1 MEDVKE
7 DDDSGGKS
15 LDFLQVSR
23 SSDTPNSPVKFVKL
37 GTNVKIPVTRIRS
50 GKYDLRVGERWLE
63 YQPTT
68 TNLKIFFHNCQH
80 LDHEECVVF
89 NLDGI
94 SAADLRVTAKFGSL
108 DAMNCILT
116 LECSKEIEISGHD
129 QDLPCVTHVM
139 EITFHVNYTGKVRD
153 VLRSLRQAK
162 IQEDQEDFAAV
173 GPSRREI
180 KQVVSESKFREG
192 LPDWVVFIPRRLYT
206 PYLRRLIET
215 VLTIY
220 TIISILWALWQLY
233 RHVDF
238 IRAYVRPLIDA
249 LIYHIK
255 TLDKFIQ
262 IANDLLEEFTQQW
275 LGYFKPVC
283 VIITSFATPLIG
295 LGKYFLSIFLSI
307 YSIMKVI
314 FEPLLNVLQPF
325 INVISMVF
333 FRAPL
338 TVLKSL
344 YNVVYSFWA
353 IIYEAVYS
361 THIVQQLRNLLQAF
375 GEILERSMR
384 LDPLKAQL
392 ILMRSNVLN
401 SGKALGLGMVYIYKT
416 IERKIWY
423 VFWRRTEEKD
433 D

>member
-7 DDDSGGKS
+7 DGESGENS

-23 SSDTPNSPVKFVKL
+23 TSETPNSPVKFSKL
-37 GTNVKIPVTRIRS
+37 GSNVKIPTTRIRS
-50 GKYDLRVGERWLE
+50 GKYDFHVGEKWLE

-68 TNLKIFFHNCQH
+68 TNFKIFFHNCQH
-80 LDHEECVVF
+80 LEHEECIVF
-89 NLDGI
+89 NLEDI
-94 SAADLRVTAKFGSL
+94 SAADLRVSAKFGSL
-108 DAMNCILT
+108 DAMSCILT
-116 LECSKEIEISGHD
+116 LECSKEIDISGDD
-129 QDLPCVTHVM
+129 QNIGYMTHVM
-139 EITFHVNYTGKVRD
+139 ELTFHVNYTGKVRD

-162 IQEDQEDFAAV
+162 INEDLVAD
-173 GPSRREI
+173 GPSRTEV
-180 KQVVSESKFREG
+180 KMVVSESRFREG
-192 LPDWVVFIPRRLYT
+192 LPDWVLYLPRRLYT

-220 TIISILWALWQLY
+220 TIFSILWALWQLY

-238 IRAYVRPLIDA
+238 IRAYVRPVIDT

-255 TLDKFIQ
+255 TLDRLIQ

-275 LGYFKPVC
+275 LDYFKPVC
-283 VIITSFATPLIG
+283 VILTSFATPLIA
-295 LGKYFLSIFLSI
+295 LGKHFLSILLSM
-307 YSIMKVI
+307 YSIIKIV
-314 FEPLLNVLQPF
+314 FQPLLNVLQPL
-325 INVISMVF
+325 INVLSVVF

-338 TVLKSL
+338 SVLKSL
-344 YNVVYSFWA
+344 YNVVDSCWEV
-353 IIYEAVYS
+353 IYEAVYS
-361 THIVQQLRNLLQAF
+361 THIVQQLRSLLQTL

-401 SGKALGLGMVYIYKT
+401 SGKALGLGMVYIYKS